1 VSSDGSQHAV
11 READQKQATVRRTP
25 AGHGPDTELLDVPGQ
40 VAQANHAIGLVHDGG
55 GRIARHLSG
64 RNVAVLQRIVGNQ
77 AVAGLLRSSLRSAAP
92 SIIQRAVFK
101 DGGKG
106 AVAISTAAKTVAK
119 YVNSKSSVQ
128 PGGSRHIAD
137 IQGRG
142 FPGFKMFKDEYAG
155 GRVFNNNPMPDGN
168 RLPYSNGETYQE
180 WDSEPCVAGAARGA
194 DRVVTSSTGKVY
206 YSNDHYANFTE
217 FTP

>member
-1 VSSDGSQHAV
+1 MGIDGAQRTV
-11 READQKQATVRRTP
+11 GEADQKQSAARRTP
-25 AGHGPDTELLDVPGQ
+25 VGHGPNTDLLDVPGQ
-40 VAQANHAIGLVHDGG
+40 AAQASHALALVHDGG
-55 GRIARHLSG
+55 GRGARHLSG

-77 AVAGLLRSSLRSAAP
+77 AVAGLLGSSLLIAAP
-92 SIIQRAVFK
+92 GILQRAVFK

-106 AVAISTAAKTVAK
+106 AVAISAAAKTLAK

-155 GRVFNNNPMPDGN
+155 GRDFNNNPMPDGN
-168 RLPYSNGETYQE
+168 RLPYTNGETYQE
-180 WDSEPCVAGAARGA
+180 WDTEPCVAGAARGA
-194 DRVVTSSTGKVY
+194 DRIVTSSTGKVY
-206 YSNDHYANFTE
+206 YSNDHYDNFTE